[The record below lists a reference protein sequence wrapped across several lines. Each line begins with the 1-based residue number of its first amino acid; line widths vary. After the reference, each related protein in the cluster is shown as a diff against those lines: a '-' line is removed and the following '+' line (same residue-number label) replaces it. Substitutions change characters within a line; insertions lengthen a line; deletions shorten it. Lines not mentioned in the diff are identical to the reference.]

1 MLTLIQLLYYPKSD
15 GPSIPNTEFASIPID
30 ERKAHASS
38 KGIWEGLAF
47 LLVPLVPY
55 ILLDHLAAAFAN
67 RADEV

>member
-1 MLTLIQLLYYPKSD
+1 MTADSGFCFIAK
-15 GPSIPNTEFASIPID
+15 ICVD

-55 ILLDHLAAAFAN
+55 ILLDHLTAAFSN